1 MPLIKADA
9 LPTGNLRGV
18 EHGATISLIIDRSEP
33 GEGPRLHRHPYDET
47 WVVIDGNL
55 TFQAGDEQLDAGPG
69 DIVLVPPGTPHKFTN
84 RGPERANLVC
94 IHANPTFE
102 TESLVG

>member
-1 MPLIKADA
+1 MPVIKANG
-9 LPTGNLRGV
+9 LPTGNVRGA
-18 EHGATISLIIDRSEP
+18 EHGASVSLILDHSEP

-69 DIVLVPPGTPHKFTN
+69 DIVLVPPETPHKFTN
-84 RGPERANLVC
+84 QGPMRANLVC

-102 TESLVG
+102 TEWLE